1 MNPTTPCPSCHQP
14 MVQKTFERQLL
25 GEVGIDLCFACHGI
39 WFDEFES
46 VQITPGG
53 IIELFKLIHE
63 HRDDQR
69 LPVNAV
75 LDCPRCHERLLH
87 GLDLAKG
94 GRFNYHRCLQKH
106 GRFTTFAQFMI
117 EKGFVRQLTASEINE
132 LRKKVGVVRCT
143 SCRAPIDIRQ
153 DNACGHCRSPI
164 AILDPE
170 AVEQALA
177 SYQQAEVKR
186 AAPPDV
192 EMLADAILMTE
203 KDRLRRQRE
212 KKADTVD
219 SLDIGDLLVSGVE
232 LAWKYFRNSN

>member
-1 MNPTTPCPSCHQP
+1 
-14 MVQKTFERQLL
+14 
-25 GEVGIDLCFACHGI
+25 
-39 WFDEFES
+39 
-46 VQITPGG
+46 
-53 IIELFKLIHE
+53 
-63 HRDDQR
+63 
-69 LPVNAV
+69 
-75 LDCPRCHERLLH
+75 
-87 GLDLAKG
+87 
-94 GRFNYHRCLQKH
+94 
-106 GRFTTFAQFMI
+106 MI

-143 SCRAPIDIRQ
+143 SCGAPIDIRQ

-186 AAPPDV
+186 TAPPDV

-212 KKADTVD
+212 KKANTVD

-232 LAWKYFRNSN
+232 LAWKYFRSSN